1 MQMMISSGGF
11 QILKKKNQQ
20 NRHNRVQSAI
30 TLMAS
35 KIIRKDESSMDIR
48 KLDFSVKGNFFISK
62 LLNFNFVDY
71 VKSGENKKN
80 GVWNVKGYK
89 VPTSVMT
96 DIK

>member
-1 MQMMISSGGF
+1 
-11 QILKKKNQQ
+11 
-20 NRHNRVQSAI
+20 
-30 TLMAS
+30 
-35 KIIRKDESSMDIR
+35 MDIR

-62 LLNFNFVDY
+62 LLNFYFVDY

>member
-1 MQMMISSGGF
+1 
-11 QILKKKNQQ
+11 
-20 NRHNRVQSAI
+20 
-30 TLMAS
+30 
-35 KIIRKDESSMDIR
+35 MDIR